1 MPYKV
6 PPDDSDLVWDFFK
19 SGGPGGQHKN
29 KTETAV
35 RLTHLPSGVTV
46 TATERRSQLQNK
58 EAALER
64 LCARLTQLNTPRK
77 KRRPTRPTLA
87 SRQKRLQNKTQRGQT
102 KTMRQK
108 VDRDAD

>member
-64 LCARLTQLNTPRK
+64 LCTRLTQLNTPRK

-87 SRQKRLQNKTQRGQT
+87 SRQKRLQSKTQRSRT
-102 KTMRQK
+102 KAMRQK
-108 VDRDAD
+108 VDRDAE